1 MILLRESDPMRSDS
15 RLLFRLSA
23 FSTFRRLKKPVSSVI
38 IELQIRKEN
47 PSMNHYVTAGAI
59 KALREK
65 KGLTQNQLAKILNVS
80 DKAVS
85 KWETAKGLP
94 DITLIE
100 PLAAALGVSVPELMS
115 GEKITNKNVSA
126 NLLRSKF
133 YVCPVC
139 GNVIHA
145 HGDAL
150 ISCCGITLPALEA
163 SEADE
168 EHEISIEPV
177 EDESFITVS
186 HCMTKQHYI
195 SFIAFVSGD
204 RIQLVKFY
212 PEGNSETR
220 MNLRGG
226 GYLYLY
232 CNRHGL
238 MKQKVKLRK
247 REKADI

>member
-1 MILLRESDPMRSDS
+1 
-15 RLLFRLSA
+15 
-23 FSTFRRLKKPVSSVI
+23 
-38 IELQIRKEN
+38 
-47 PSMNHYVTAGAI
+47 MNNYVTAGAI

-65 KGLTQNQLAKILNVS
+65 KGLTQNQLAQILNVS

-115 GEKITNKNVSA
+115 GEKVTNNNASA
-126 NLLRSKF
+126 NLLRAKF

-139 GNVIHA
+139 GNVIYA
-145 HGDAL
+145 SGDAL

-163 SEADE
+163 SEPDG
-168 EHEISIEPV
+168 EHEVKIETV

-186 HCMTKQHYI
+186 HSMTKQHYI
-195 SFIAFVSGD
+195 SFAAFATSD

-212 PEGNSETR
+212 PEGNAETR

-226 GYLYLY
+226 GYLYVY

-238 MKQKVKLRK
+238 MKQKVRLRRK
-247 REKADI
+247 TEE